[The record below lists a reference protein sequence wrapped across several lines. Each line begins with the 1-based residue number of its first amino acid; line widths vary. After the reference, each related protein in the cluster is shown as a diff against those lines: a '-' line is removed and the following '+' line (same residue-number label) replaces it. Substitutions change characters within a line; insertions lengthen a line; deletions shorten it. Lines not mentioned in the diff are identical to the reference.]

1 MRCCGY
7 CRSPQVRPWLCP
19 CPCHLP
25 PEDEDEREWWAGLTE
40 AQRATWHRDELDYER
55 AKGKRD
61 GTDK

>member
-1 MRCCGY
+1 MRCCGF
-7 CRSPQVRPWLCP
+7 CRSPNVKPWLCE

-25 PEDEDEREWWAGLTE
+25 PADEAEREHMRMTD